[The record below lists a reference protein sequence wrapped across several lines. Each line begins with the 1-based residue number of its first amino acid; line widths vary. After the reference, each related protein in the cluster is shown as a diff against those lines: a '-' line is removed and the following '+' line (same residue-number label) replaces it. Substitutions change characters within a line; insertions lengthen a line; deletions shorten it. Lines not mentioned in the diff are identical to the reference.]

1 MGRVIELP
9 LSEAHNR
16 SKLQVLQ
23 SVHHQGVDISEAI
36 TENTK
41 EVKVT
46 QNWVEFVIRRS
57 ALSLKCG
64 YFYLF

>member
-1 MGRVIELP
+1 MHTLVNFLC
-9 LSEAHNR
+9 
-16 SKLQVLQ
+16 
-23 SVHHQGVDISEAI
+23 

-46 QNWVEFVIRRS
+46 QNWIEFVVLRS

-64 YFYLF
+64 YFYLFEVLFTQR